1 MKNFSFLVPCYN
13 CEKTITKNSKKLIKK
28 VLSKK
33 IKFEIIFI
41 NDGSTDKTLDKL
53 KDIVSKNK
61 NLSIISYKK
70 NLGKSA
76 ALKSGIKKSKYKIL
90 VFFDSDLPYFEYLGK
105 LVDLLKGNENFVI
118 IDRRSIKSKVDKSK
132 LNFYQI
138 FRFFISKIVNY
149 ITSNLLMNNFKGDT
163 QSGLKG
169 FKLTRD
175 FKKQKFL
182 SNKFFLDA
190 EIMAFYNKKN
200 IKFYSIPISY
210 KIPKVSSI
218 KIFDLNNLNYIL
230 ELIKIILKY

>member
-13 CEKTITKNSKKLIKK
+13 CEKTITKNSKKLIQKIK
-28 VLSKK
+28 SKK

-41 NDGSTDKTLDKL
+41 NDGSKDKTLEKL
-53 KDIVSKNK
+53 KNIVSKNN

-76 ALKSGIKKSKYKIL
+76 ALKSGIKKSKNKIL
-90 VFFDSDLPYFEYLGK
+90 VFFDSDLPYFQYLSK
-105 LVDLLKGNENFVI
+105 LIDLLKGNESFVI
-118 IDRRSIKSKVDKSK
+118 IDRRSIKSKVDKSQ
-132 LNFYQI
+132 LNLYQI
-138 FRFFISKIVNY
+138 LRFLISKIVNY
-149 ITSNLLMNNFKGDT
+149 IISNLLMNNFKGDT

-169 FKLTRD
+169 FKITKD

-200 IKFYSIPISY
+200 IKFYSIPINY

-218 KIFDLNNLNYIL
+218 KIFDFNNLNYIL
-230 ELIKIILKY
+230 ELTKIILKY